1 MITRSLL
8 RRAARGVTLVELMV
22 AMLLGLLVAGGI
34 ITIFLSTSNS
44 NRVQTQLARMQED
57 GRFAIGQLNDDLA
70 MANGVYC
77 NNTGGIASPTASNV
91 YLDGLR
97 TPRIFAKNF
106 LALPALYEN
115 TTAWGATSGK
125 NTYPVAPTQP
135 YDMPSFLFMRGY
147 NCTGSAA
154 CTPIPVTFLGG
165 TLNTAGTA
173 VGNRVI
179 GTDVLTVRYLN
190 AARGWRLGGA
200 STAVRNADG
209 TLQKITL
216 VQGTGEPPLTD
227 FKSSMALLAD
237 CTTQQ
242 VFAVTGGGTATVTPD
257 AGNNFSAPLALQPQ
271 SALRLYDFQSDMQ
284 NVTYYVQ
291 VVTDDGTATG
301 VKTGALMRRV
311 NGTTV
316 SVPDQELIRG
326 VERLTF
332 RYGIEDTSGG
342 VRFLTADQVDS
353 RNNGAITCP
362 PTVMSRTTNL
372 TTTDPGCLW
381 RAVKSIEVSLLL
393 SSQVTMP
400 NLTTPETAFLY
411 TPDTTSGTPAPVYPT
426 EASTAKL
433 AVQPVTQGFA
443 NQRLR
448 RQFTSLVMLRNY
460 NP

>member
-8 RRAARGVTLVELMV
+8 RRAERGVTLVELMV

-97 TPRIFAKNF
+97 TPKVYTKN
-106 LALPALYEN
+106 LQAALFEN
-115 TTAWGATSGK
+115 TTAWGTTSGK
-125 NTYPVAPTQP
+125 NTYPVAPTAV
-135 YDMPSFLFMRGY
+135 YDMPSFMFMRGY

-165 TLNTAGTA
+165 LLNTAGTA

-190 AARGWRLGGA
+190 SARGWRIGGT
-200 STAVRNADG
+200 STIEQNADG
-209 TLQKITL
+209 TLKKINL
-216 VQGTGEPPLTD
+216 VPGTGEPPITD
-227 FKSSMALLAD
+227 FKNPTALLAD

-242 VFAVTGGGTATVTPD
+242 VFAVTGYGTAAITPD
-257 AGNNFSAPLALQPQ
+257 AGNNFKAPLALQPL
-271 SALRLYDFQSDMQ
+271 SALRLYNFVDDMQ

-311 NGTTV
+311 NGATV

-362 PTVMSRTTNL
+362 PTVISNTTNL